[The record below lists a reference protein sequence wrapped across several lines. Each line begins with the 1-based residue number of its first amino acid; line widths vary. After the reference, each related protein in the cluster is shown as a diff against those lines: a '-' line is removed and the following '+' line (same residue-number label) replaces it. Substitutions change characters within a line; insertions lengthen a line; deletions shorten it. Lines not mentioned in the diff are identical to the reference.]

1 LVLLDLVG
9 LGMML
14 QMASGNTM
22 FQTIVYDKQR
32 GRVMSFYSVAKII
45 KIANT
50 ILVGGIACILGA
62 LPFYPKT
69 SRNNKRYQ
77 CS

>member
-1 LVLLDLVG
+1 
-9 LGMML
+9 ML

-22 FQTIVYDKQR
+22 LQTIVDDKQL

-45 KIANT
+45 RNT

-62 LPFYPKT
+62 LLFIRKLPEITNAINAHNTLK
-69 SRNNKRYQ
+69 
-77 CS
+77 